1 MGQDDLSLRE
11 KIGQLFMIG
20 FPGQELPP
28 ESEQFIQAYNIGFII
43 LFSRNIGSIT
53 QTAGLT
59 NHIHTLGKIS
69 PAIFVDQEGGLVV
82 RFGESAA
89 TVISAMGLS
98 ATQNPGNARLA
109 GKIIGTEM
117 GAIGFDG
124 VFAPVLDVNV
134 NADNPVIG
142 SRSFSD
148 DPNIVTAFGSAFA
161 DGLQESGV
169 AACGKH
175 FPGHGST
182 DKDSHL
188 DLPQASVA
196 ADDFSHYC
204 LAPFLRLAEQDI
216 ASLMTAHVV
225 FPHQDSRLATFS
237 PYFIREILKT
247 GHRYQGV
254 VFSDCLEMKAI
265 KDNYTVDQIVTQA
278 GQAGIDVLIAS
289 HTLAFQKQLIDRL
302 IAQVEAGV
310 IPVATI
316 DEAFARVCR
325 LKEKLGSMKKK
336 RKSVDPDQANRQAR
350 SSIAL
355 ELDLARQS
363 ITLVRNQADLLP
375 LATDKRILILECVK
389 EISGPDVIDDKRAPA
404 SSALYRIGRRY
415 CPYLEYRAIAPG
427 LGLSPAVKQMLAEKE
442 TVIVCTSTRNPAE
455 EIAQAGVVAQVLAER
470 PDVIVAAL
478 GNPYDIRRFPG
489 IDTYIVT
496 YGARNVQL
504 EALFEV
510 LSGACPPGGRLPVE
524 IPGFF
529 PRGHGLTFRP

>member
-1 MGQDDLSLRE
+1 
-11 KIGQLFMIG
+11 MIG
-20 FPGQELPP
+20 FPGQELPLD
-28 ESEQFIQAYNIGFII
+28 SERFIQAYNIGFVI
-43 LFSRNIGSIT
+43 LFSRNIGSISR
-53 QTAGLT
+53 TAGLT
-59 NHIHTLGKIS
+59 NHIHTLGKIG

-98 ATQNPGNARLA
+98 ATQDPGNARLA

-161 DGLQESGV
+161 DGLQEVGL

-188 DLPQASVA
+188 DLPQAFVS

-225 FPHQDSRLATFS
+225 FPRQDSRLATFS
-237 PYFIREILKT
+237 PYFIRKILKAD
-247 GHRYQGV
+247 HRYQGV

-265 KDNYTVDQIVTQA
+265 KDNYTVDQIVTHA
-278 GQAGIDVLIAS
+278 GQAGIDVMIAS

-302 IAQVEAGV
+302 IAQVEIGA
-310 IPVATI
+310 IPVSII

-325 LKEKLGSMKKK
+325 LKEKLGLRRKK
-336 RKSVDPDQANRQAR
+336 RKSVDPDQAIRQAR
-350 SSIAL
+350 SSIDL
-355 ELDLARQS
+355 ERALARQS
-363 ITLVRNQADLLP
+363 ITLVRNQAGLLP
-375 LATDKRILILECVK
+375 LAADKRILVLECVK
-389 EISGPDVIDDKRAPA
+389 EISGPDVVDDKRNSAP
-404 SSALYRIGRRY
+404 SALYRIGRRY
-415 CPYLEYRAIAPG
+415 CPYLEYRAIVPG
-427 LGLSPAVKQMLAEKE
+427 MNLSSALTENLVIFD
-442 TVIVCTSTRNPAE
+442 TVIVCTSTRNTAE
-455 EIAQAGVVAQVLAER
+455 EIAQAGVVDQVLAER
-470 PDVIVAAL
+470 PDAIVAAL

-496 YGARNVQL
+496 YGARDVQL
-504 EALFEV
+504 EALFQV
-510 LSGACPPGGRLPVE
+510 MTGACPPAGRLPVE
-524 IPGFF
+524 IPGLF
-529 PRGHGLTFRP
+529 PRGHGLFFHP